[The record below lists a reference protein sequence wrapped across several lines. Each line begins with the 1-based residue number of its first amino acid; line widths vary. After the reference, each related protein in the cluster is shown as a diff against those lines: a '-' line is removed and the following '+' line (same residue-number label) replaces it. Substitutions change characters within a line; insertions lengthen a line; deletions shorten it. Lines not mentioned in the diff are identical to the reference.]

1 MARDN
6 VATSNNDELKAT
18 PNVSGSVQ
26 GQGPLTALW
35 DSLSKDNKVEVN
47 GDATVPTDEHN
58 VATSKNEGLTATP
71 IVSANVEGV
80 GSLSW
85 TFSEDNKDDVKADGV
100 GSPSRLVNSDQ
111 PVKICVNSEVCN
123 GLFKHVSM

>member
-35 DSLSKDNKVEVN
+35 DSLSKDNKGDVN
-47 GDATVPTDEHN
+47 GDATGATTDENN
-58 VATSKNEGLTATP
+58 VATSNNEGLNATP

-85 TFSEDNKDDVKADGV
+85 TFSEDNKDDVKAEGV
-100 GSPSRLVNSDQ
+100 GSPSDLVTSNR
-111 PVKICVNSEVCN
+111 PVKNCVNY
-123 GLFKHVSM
+123 

>member
-35 DSLSKDNKVEVN
+35 DSLSKDNKVDVN

-85 TFSEDNKDDVKADGV
+85 KFSEDNKDDVTAEVV
-100 GSPSRLVNSDQ
+100 GLPSDFLSSDKQVNN
-111 PVKICVNSEVCN
+111 CVN
-123 GLFKHVSM
+123 

>member
-6 VATSNNDELKAT
+6 VATSNTDELKAT

-35 DSLSKDNKVEVN
+35 DSLSKDNKGDVN
-47 GDATVPTDEHN
+47 GDATGATDENN
-58 VATSKNEGLTATP
+58 VATSNNEGLNATP
-71 IVSANVEGV
+71 IVSANVEVV

-85 TFSEDNKDDVKADGV
+85 TFTEEKKDDVKAEVV
-100 GSPSRLVNSDQ
+100 GLPSDSLFSDKQVNN
-111 PVKICVNSEVCN
+111 CVN
-123 GLFKHVSM
+123 

>member
-6 VATSNNDELKAT
+6 AATSNNDELKAT

-35 DSLSKDNKVEVN
+35 DSVSKDNKVEVN
-47 GDATVPTDEHN
+47 GDATEPTDKHN
-58 VATSKNEGLTATP
+58 VVTSKNEGLTATP
-71 IVSANVEGV
+71 VVSANVE
-80 GSLSW
+80 
-85 TFSEDNKDDVKADGV
+85 GV

-111 PVKICVNSEVCN
+111 PVKICVNSEVSH

>member
-1 MARDN
+1 MTIARDN

-35 DSLSKDNKVEVN
+35 DSVSKDNKVEVN
-47 GDATVPTDEHN
+47 VDATVPTDEHN

-80 GSLSW
+80 GS
-85 TFSEDNKDDVKADGV
+85 
-100 GSPSRLVNSDQ
+100 PSRLLNSDQ
-111 PVKICVNSEVCN
+111 PVNICVNSELWN

>member
-6 VATSNNDELKAT
+6 AATSNKDELKAT

-35 DSLSKDNKVEVN
+35 DSVSKDNKVEVN

-58 VATSKNEGLTATP
+58 VATSTNEGLTATP
-71 IVSANVEGV
+71 IVSANVE
-80 GSLSW
+80 
-85 TFSEDNKDDVKADGV
+85 GV

-111 PVKICVNSEVCN
+111 PVKICVNSEVSH

>member
-1 MARDN
+1 
-6 VATSNNDELKAT
+6 
-18 PNVSGSVQ
+18 
-26 GQGPLTALW
+26 
-35 DSLSKDNKVEVN
+35 VEVN

-80 GSLSW
+80 GS
-85 TFSEDNKDDVKADGV
+85 
-100 GSPSRLVNSDQ
+100 PSRLVNSDQ
-111 PVKICVNSEVCN
+111 PVKICVNSEVWN